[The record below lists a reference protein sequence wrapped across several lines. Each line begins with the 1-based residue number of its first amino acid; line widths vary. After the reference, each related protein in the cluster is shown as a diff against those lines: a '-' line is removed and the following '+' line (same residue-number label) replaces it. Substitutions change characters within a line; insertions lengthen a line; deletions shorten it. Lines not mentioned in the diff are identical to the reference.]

1 MYHKDKENVQR
12 RLSAIASQI
21 IDLCNPVASRL
32 SKGLNNKQS
41 GREGEDLIID
51 HARFQL
57 HACNIDLN
65 DTMRMIILKL
75 RDTVVVLEMLR
86 NCQLLSKEDVLPI
99 VIECHAVL
107 DCIQNQ
113 AEVH

>member
-1 MYHKDKENVQR
+1 MYHKDKDNVQK

-21 IDLCNPVASRL
+21 IDLCNPVSERL
-32 SKGLNNKQS
+32 ARGNNGMATGKD
-41 GREGEDLIID
+41 GEDLIID

-57 HACNIDLN
+57 QACNIDLN
-65 DTMRMIILKL
+65 DPMRLIILKL
-75 RDTVVVLEMLR
+75 KDTLVVLEMLR
-86 NCQLLSKEDVLPI
+86 NCQLLNKEDVLPI
-99 VIECHAVL
+99 VIECLAVL